1 VLFEDL
7 AMKTRISAFL
17 LIVLLMPSL
26 VSAQATKATR
36 TPPKTADEL
45 REECKKFVQDFFDWY
60 VPKAS
65 ADVSQQGSTA
75 EALALKKHPDDFSRA
90 LKYALTGDASA
101 SAKSTEVVG
110 LDGDPFL
117 NCQDCPKKVKFGEPK
132 LTGYKCQVS
141 LYFMQDNVQEEKPH
155 VTAEAMY
162 TQKRWVFTN
171 FLDPDGGED
180 LLTTL
185 QKLKAD
191 RSKPQ

>member
-1 VLFEDL
+1 
-7 AMKTRISAFL
+7 MKLRLSVL
-17 LIVLLMPSL
+17 LITALLLPTSL
-26 VSAQATKATR
+26 YAQAAKATK

-45 REECKKFVQDFFDWY
+45 RDECKKFVQDFYDWY
-60 VPKAS
+60 LPKAT
-65 ADVSQQGSTA
+65 ADVNKQGSTA
-75 EALALKKHPDDFSRA
+75 EALALKKRSDDFSRA
-90 LKYALTGDASA
+90 LKYALMKDSA
-101 SAKSTEVVG
+101 SSAHSTEVVG

-117 NCQDCPKKVKFGEPK
+117 NCQDCPKKVKYGDPK
-132 LTGYKCQVS
+132 LTGYKCQVP
-141 LYFMQDNVQEEKPH
+141 LYFMQDNVPEEKPH

-171 FLDPDGGED
+171 FLDPDGGDD